1 MNCCSNK
8 NKVRNI
14 EEKKA
19 YNSRINKIIGQ
30 LNGIKK
36 MIDEDKY
43 CNDILIQLLATEKA
57 MRSLSNLLLDNHFH
71 TCLVND
77 IKNGNEEVVDE
88 ALDLL
93 RRFQK

>member
-1 MNCCSNK
+1 MTCCSNK
-8 NKVRNI
+8 TKKRNI
-14 EEKKA
+14 EEKKS
-19 YNSRINKIIGQ
+19 YITRINKIQGQ
-30 LNGIKK
+30 LNGIKN
-36 MIDEDKY
+36 MIEDDKY

-57 MRSLSNLLLDNHFH
+57 IRSLSNLLLDNHFH

-88 ALDLL
+88 TLDLL